1 MPQFYPDGPAAV
13 SLNAIQEGGG
23 LNTPSQENFDTPALQ
38 GTMQQLL
45 SENLGKFVIADFL
58 VGVSTLV
65 RRVGVLY
72 SVGRGFVVLYL
83 DDYKAFE
90 VCDFFS
96 LKFITFFPPGSEPA
110 LDEILRGA
118 AGSGIL
124 NADGY
129 DKDFNN
135 RPVSQSFSG
144 QSAGGSSMNGG
155 STSSSMSG
163 NMNNSMNSRSSNSM
177 SGCRTLGQR

>member
-135 RPVSQSFSG
+135 RPVSQSSSS
-144 QSAGGSSMNGG
+144 QSASGSGGNMSSSMN
-155 STSSSMSG
+155 SS
-163 NMNNSMNSRSSNSM
+163 SMNSRSSNSM

>member
-1 MPQFYPDGPAAV
+1 
-13 SLNAIQEGGG
+13 
-23 LNTPSQENFDTPALQ
+23 
-38 GTMQQLL
+38 
-45 SENLGKFVIADFL
+45 
-58 VGVSTLV
+58 V

-135 RPVSQSFSG
+135 RPVSQSSSSQSVSG
-144 QSAGGSSMNGG
+144 GGGNMSSSMNGG
-155 STSSSMSG
+155 SMNSS
-163 NMNNSMNSRSSNSM
+163 SMNSRSSNSM

>member
-135 RPVSQSFSG
+135 RPVSQSSSSQSVSG
-144 QSAGGSSMNGG
+144 GGGNMSSSMN
-155 STSSSMSG
+155 SS
-163 NMNNSMNSRSSNSM
+163 SMNSRSSNSM